1 MTQGLTLSQL
11 NRRVAQA
18 LNASPLQ
25 NVWVIAELSD
35 LRVSHGHCYMEL
47 MEKDARTGSV
57 NARLRAVIWASTYPR
72 LNAEFF
78 AATGQRLVSGLKVMV
93 CGSVNFHSAFGMSFV
108 ISAIDPSFTMGE
120 AERRRREILE
130 RLTREGV
137 VNDNRTLEWP
147 IVAHNIAVIS
157 AAGAAGYGDF
167 INQLYTNPARIR
179 FHSELFTAILQGD
192 RTAPSVIASL
202 NQIHERIDEFDCVV
216 IIRGGGATSDLLAFD
231 DYNLAYNIAQ
241 FPIPVI
247 VGIGHERDTTVL
259 DYVANMRVK
268 TPTAAAEWLIARGE
282 AALEGL
288 RRIGSEIM
296 LTVNDIISEARKH
309 LAYTEST
316 LALAPSTAIERGA
329 ARLQRFSM
337 SLAETGA
344 RRIAPELTR
353 LSGVEAA
360 LSSATANR
368 ISRESDRL
376 KSRAEMI
383 EVLSPQA
390 TLRRGYS
397 ITTINGKAIRNTD
410 ELQPGI
416 EVTTTVANGS
426 FNSIV
431 K

>member
-120 AERRRREILE
+120 VERRRREILE

-179 FHSELFTAILQGD
+179 FHSELFYSHTARRPHGPIGD
-192 RTAPSVIASL
+192 RFA
-202 NQIHERIDEFDCVV
+202 Q
-216 IIRGGGATSDLLAFD
+216 SDPRT
-231 DYNLAYNIAQ
+231 N
-241 FPIPVI
+241 
-247 VGIGHERDTTVL
+247 R
-259 DYVANMRVK
+259 RV
-268 TPTAAAEWLIARGE
+268 
-282 AALEGL
+282 
-288 RRIGSEIM
+288 
-296 LTVNDIISEARKH
+296 
-309 LAYTEST
+309 
-316 LALAPSTAIERGA
+316 
-329 ARLQRFSM
+329 
-337 SLAETGA
+337 
-344 RRIAPELTR
+344 
-353 LSGVEAA
+353 
-360 LSSATANR
+360 
-368 ISRESDRL
+368 
-376 KSRAEMI
+376 
-383 EVLSPQA
+383 
-390 TLRRGYS
+390 
-397 ITTINGKAIRNTD
+397 
-410 ELQPGI
+410 
-416 EVTTTVANGS
+416 
-426 FNSIV
+426 
-431 K
+431 